1 MMTIFPYPPIRS
13 VAASRN
19 LFVGADPDGRWIVR
33 DNHGLVGGLFSDRD
47 AALRFA
53 ALESD
58 REDAAVTILPDEMT
72 LGLTGAIPADDEPPF
87 IATAAALLI

>member
-13 VAASRN
+13 AAASRN

-33 DNHGLVGGLFSDRD
+33 DDLGLIGGLFSDRD

-58 REDAAVTILPDEMT
+58 RQDAAVTILPGELT
-72 LGLTGAIPADDEPPF
+72 LGLTGAIPAADEPPF
-87 IATAAALLI
+87 VATTAALLI